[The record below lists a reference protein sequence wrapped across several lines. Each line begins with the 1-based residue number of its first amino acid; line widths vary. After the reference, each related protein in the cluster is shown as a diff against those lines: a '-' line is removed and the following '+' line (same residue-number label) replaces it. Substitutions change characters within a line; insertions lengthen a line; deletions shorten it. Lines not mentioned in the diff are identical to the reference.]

1 MSWSEIERLTS
12 LVQQLD
18 PAERLSRQQL
28 NHVLVS
34 AHSTMIEG
42 SRVTV
47 QSAFDFL
54 VGEQAKIDQSLP

>member
-1 MSWSEIERLTS
+1 MSWSEIEHLTA
-12 LVQQLD
+12 LVQQIE
-18 PAERLSRQQL
+18 PAGRLSRQQL
-28 NHVLVS
+28 DHVLVS

-54 VGEQAKIDQSLP
+54 VGNEAKVDPRLP